1 MTMFSKR
8 PPSLVCLSDE
18 VAARALSKC
27 FGNVTEAA
35 RDLGVDR
42 KDLRRLTWSNPAVL
56 AAAYERMELFV
67 ITMQSELMSQ
77 SAHRSSRVRQCAF
90 DRMYK
95 LAAIPDHP
103 VGKAFAGLP
112 LGLLARA
119 PRVRSVVKA
128 ERVEAER
135 AEAERALARE
145 AVAELDR
152 ERAAEFER
160 ELAFEMN
167 GDRRPGQEDEETRAD
182 IELRALRSLDWR
194 DADPVREA
202 PATVSEEPT
211 PELAPQSGLPVWPG
225 PYAPLPLVA
234 HLYAPWTLSKG
245 VLAAPQL
252 QREHG
257 QELRRRL
264 SRGGWR

>member
-167 GDRRPGQEDEETRAD
+167 GDHRPGQEDEETRAD
-182 IELRALRSLDWR
+182 IEPTRALRAGSLWPDWH
-194 DADPVREA
+194 ADPVVRRRQ
-202 PATVSEEPT
+202 PC
-211 PELAPQSGLPVWPG
+211 
-225 PYAPLPLVA
+225 
-234 HLYAPWTLSKG
+234 
-245 VLAAPQL
+245 
-252 QREHG
+252 RR
-257 QELRRRL
+257 RRRL
-264 SRGGWR
+264 NWLLSLGCLSGSDPIRRRR